1 MANFCSDKKLAF
13 DHINELGTSVDRLPG
28 PKVFA
33 GPKET
38 RFLTCKLAIFKG
50 NPMETDHANLQVR
63 LAGFSFSLAAYCSSS
78 PQSAHLFGNTNTV
91 ATHLLVL

>member
-33 GPKET
+33 GPREN
-38 RFLTCKLAIFKG
+38 RFLTCKLVIFKA
-50 NPMETDHANLQVR
+50 NPMETDPANLQVR
-63 LAGFSFSLAAYCSSS
+63 LAGFSFSLATYCSW
-78 PQSAHLFGNTNTV
+78 A
-91 ATHLLVL
+91 ALLRFSWF

>member
-33 GPKET
+33 GPREN

-50 NPMETDHANLQVR
+50 NPMETDPANLQVR
-63 LAGFSFSLAAYCSSS
+63 LAGFSFSLATYCN
-78 PQSAHLFGNTNTV
+78 HHKREF
-91 ATHLLVL
+91 